1 MFPSELLF
9 QNCLLILYL
18 KSLHTFERKASFA
31 KLREAVHLMMAS
43 TSGIF
48 YTSTKNFI
56 RYFFNAESCLFIF
69 NFTADSAVV
78 LSESV
83 GILACGLARTLR
95 ITMHICLFIQYPSY
109 NIYLEKETFLVVPL
123 NKAQFSAFFVK
134 QKIKNKK
141 TNCVLLRYQQCE

>member
-1 MFPSELLF
+1 
-9 QNCLLILYL
+9 
-18 KSLHTFERKASFA
+18 
-31 KLREAVHLMMAS
+31 MMAS
-43 TSGIF
+43 TFGIF

-69 NFTADSAVV
+69 NFTANFAVV

-123 NKAQFSAFFVK
+123 NKAQFSAFFCE
-134 QKIKNKK
+134 IKNKK
-141 TNCVLLRYQQCE
+141 NKLCFIAVSTM